1 MPISRESGALVLV
14 VSGIREAF
22 VVRQK
27 NHAHAD
33 AQWQEAITLF

>member
-27 NHAHAD
+27 NHPRAD
-33 AQWQEAITLF
+33 AQWQVAITLF

>member
-14 VSGIREAF
+14 VSSIREAF

-27 NHAHAD
+27 NHVRAD
-33 AQWQEAITLF
+33 AQWRVAITLF